1 MLLLIIPYK
10 FLGAPATHYL
20 HNLVD
25 QNWTLNPHGV
35 CFLVIQIIIKDIFV
49 LNLRQVYIS
58 HHVKFNESQFP
69 YRCMQK
75 RDTHVSQLFKVRALP
90 RLLKTMTEKTNVS
103 TQ

>member
-49 LNLRQVYIS
+49 LNLRQV
-58 HHVKFNESQFP
+58 
-69 YRCMQK
+69 
-75 RDTHVSQLFKVRALP
+75 A
-90 RLLKTMTEKTNVS
+90 S
-103 TQ
+103 TYLIM